1 MDEMGEM
8 EGALPERLAA
18 DLDQGFA
25 ELVQAQATVVR
36 IYLLRLTGEPAEAED
51 LTQDTFLRAYM
62 ALQGYSPARRRA
74 LRPRAWLMSIAT
86 NVWRNDVRTKSRR
99 PVSTGRVEDAGDVWP
114 DDRPGP
120 DERALTATDRK
131 VLVDAL
137 VQLPERYRVAIV
149 LRHVVG
155 MSYAEIAEVQEC
167 PVGTVK
173 AQVSRGLTNLRALL
187 TPQDQLS
194 KEATM

>member
-1 MDEMGEM
+1 MDEMGEV

-18 DLDQGFA
+18 DLDEGFA
-25 ELVQAQATVVR
+25 ELVQAQATVIR
-36 IYLLRLTGEPAEAED
+36 FYLLRLTGVPTEAED
-51 LTQDTFLRAYM
+51 LAQDTFLRAYV

-74 LRPRAWLMSIAT
+74 LRPRAWLVSIAT
-86 NVWRNDVRTKSRR
+86 NVWRNDLRTKSRR
-99 PVSTGRVEDAGDVWP
+99 PVSAGRVEDARDVWP

-120 DERALTATDRK
+120 DERALTTTDRK

-137 VQLPERYRVAIV
+137 AQLPERYRVVIV

-173 AQVSRGLTNLRALL
+173 AQVSRGLTGLRALL
-187 TPQDQLS
+187 TSQENLP
-194 KEATM
+194 KEVTR

>member
-1 MDEMGEM
+1 MGEM
-8 EGALPERLAA
+8 AGALPERLAA

-25 ELVQAQATVVR
+25 ELVQAQATGIR
-36 IYLLRLTGEPAEAED
+36 TYLLRLTGATAEAED
-51 LTQDTFLRAYM
+51 LTQDTFLRAYV
-62 ALQGYSPARRRA
+62 ALQNYSPARRRA

-86 NVWRNDVRTKSRR
+86 NVWRNDIRNKSRR
-99 PVSTGRVEDAGDVWP
+99 PVSAGRVEGAGDIWP

-120 DERALTATDRK
+120 DERALTSADRK

-149 LRHVVG
+149 LRHVAG
-155 MSYAEIAEVQEC
+155 MSYAEIAEVQDC

-173 AQVSRGLTNLRALL
+173 AQVSRGLTGLRALL
-187 TPQDQLS
+187 IPQEQSS
-194 KEATM
+194 KEVTM